1 MSAWEPQPLVEQ
13 SLGVP
18 SATGAVGL
26 VLSILLLSRRVGFGV
41 LLTTQTGHDGAIGA
55 LDLGDETMSRD
66 GGCKS
71 GVGKGVTH
79 FVMYI

>member
-1 MSAWEPQPLVEQ
+1 
-13 SLGVP
+13 
-18 SATGAVGL
+18 
-26 VLSILLLSRRVGFGV
+26 
-41 LLTTQTGHDGAIGA
+41 
-55 LDLGDETMSRD
+55 LGDETMSRD